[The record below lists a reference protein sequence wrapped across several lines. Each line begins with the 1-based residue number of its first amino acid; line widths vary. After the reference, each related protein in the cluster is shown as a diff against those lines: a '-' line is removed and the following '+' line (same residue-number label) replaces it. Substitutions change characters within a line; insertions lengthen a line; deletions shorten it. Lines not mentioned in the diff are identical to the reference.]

1 MSNAEHPNAAAKDP
15 CTREIKIQG
24 QVTSTSTIAL
34 RPGQRLVGTTGDAA
48 LIFPH
53 GIDGVFVSTD
63 NTISRPAG
71 HRSGS

>member
-1 MSNAEHPNAAAKDP
+1 MSNTEQLNAATKDS
-15 CTREIKIQG
+15 CTREIEIQG
-24 QVTSTSTIAL
+24 QATSTSTIAL
-34 RPGQRLVGTTGDAA
+34 QPGQRLVGTTGDAA
-48 LIFPH
+48 LIFPQ